1 MNEVKDKYLD
11 LSNADLRIKLKTLE
25 NEYEALKVKII
36 KEVERLAE
44 LDNEYVLVKQVLNKR
59 TRGLG

>member
-25 NEYEALKVKII
+25 NEYEVLKI
-36 KEVERLAE
+36 KVAKDVQRLAE
-44 LDNEYVLVKQVLNKR
+44 LDNEYVLIKQVLNKR